1 MRAHRRMMSVFVFIL
16 FLLVSLIMLF
26 PVYYLL
32 IGSLQDGQEIFRAGM
47 KFFLKPEDIK
57 WSNYPNLFTYNN
69 GIYPKW
75 FKNSIFY
82 AAAFTVCALS
92 LSSLVGYGLGAY
104 SFKGRNL
111 IFVLVL
117 AVMMIPL
124 EILML
129 PLYKLIVKIR
139 LINTAGGIIFPFMV
153 APVAIF
159 FFRQFVSGISQEFM
173 ESARIDGCTEFGI
186 FFRIMVPLMKPAYGA
201 MTILLAM
208 QNWNSF
214 VWPLIV
220 LRDSGKFTL
229 TIGIASLINPYSANY
244 DVMIAG
250 SVTAI
255 FPILLLFLFNQ
266 RFFIAGLTSGGVKG

>member
-1 MRAHRRMMSVFVFIL
+1 MKARRRMMSVLVFIL
-16 FLLVSLIMLF
+16 FMLVSLIMLF
-26 PVYYLL
+26 PVYYLV

-47 KFFLKPEDIK
+47 KFFLNPGDMK

-69 GIYPKW
+69 GIYTRW
-75 FKNSIFY
+75 FTNSVLY
-82 AAAFTVCALS
+82 AVAFTVCALS
-92 LSSLVGYGLGAY
+92 LSSFVGYGLGAY
-104 SFKGRNL
+104 NFKGRNM

-129 PLYKLIVKIR
+129 PLYKLIVKIK
-139 LINTAGGIIFPFMV
+139 LINTVGGIIFPFMV

-186 FFRIMVPLMKPAYGA
+186 FFRIVVPLMKPAFGA

-208 QNWNSF
+208 QNWNGF

-250 SVTAI
+250 SVVAI
-255 FPILLLFLFNQ
+255 LPILILFLFC
-266 RFFIAGLTSGGVKG
+266 LLYTSDAADE